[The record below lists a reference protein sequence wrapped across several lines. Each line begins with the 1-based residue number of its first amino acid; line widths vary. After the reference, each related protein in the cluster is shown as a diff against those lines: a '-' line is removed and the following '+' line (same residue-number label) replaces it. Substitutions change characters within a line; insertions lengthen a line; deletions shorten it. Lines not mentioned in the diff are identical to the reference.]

1 MYILLRLPELKWT
14 LNDNETVTAQADY
27 YSTPIN
33 ALMVSARLLV
43 VWAPHAPTL
52 MLYKG
57 QPDQHV
63 TLVAFVLQ
71 REQSWA
77 FSTERTKWNL
87 PLILLLAMLPWVC
100 SAKFLRRVFK
110 NKIIEVSLRKWRRKS
125 WTPRLKLVLRKSLL
139 IILNGR
145 TPCPCVLR

>member
-57 QPDQHV
+57 QPDQHAN
-63 TLVAFVLQ
+63 LVAFVRDNNHGYVRRNLQ
-71 REQSWA
+71 
-77 FSTERTKWNL
+77 NG
-87 PLILLLAMLPWVC
+87 
-100 SAKFLRRVFK
+100 VFF
-110 NKIIEVSLRKWRRKS
+110 
-125 WTPRLKLVLRKSLL
+125 
-139 IILNGR
+139 
-145 TPCPCVLR
+145 

>member
-57 QPDQHV
+57 QPDQHAN
-63 TLVAFVLQ
+63 LVALVICTRQ
-71 REQSWA
+71 QSWA
-77 FSTERTKWNL
+77 CSTEPIKWSL
-87 PLILLLAMLPWVC
+87 LLILWLAMLPWVC
-100 SAKFLRRVFK
+100 FSY
-110 NKIIEVSLRKWRRKS
+110 I
-125 WTPRLKLVLRKSLL
+125 L
-139 IILNGR
+139 I
-145 TPCPCVLR
+145 